1 MSKSSRTHFG
11 SLTGFR
17 HDKEKTAKRR
27 KILGVLFVF
36 ALVVLI
42 FRTPAERWLGAA
54 LQFIA
59 RPLWGAQESVQSML
73 ANSSY
78 LLRSRA
84 SLAAENASLQNSLDL
99 VALEAHSREAL
110 RAEND
115 RLKQMLGRHA
125 GRDFMLARVLYSP
138 GGVPYDTMVIDAG
151 SDHGVAVGMRV
162 YIDGDFVLGQVEKVY
177 GRSSVVTLY
186 SSSGN
191 ELPVLVGT
199 STVPATAYG
208 SGGGNFRVVLP
219 RGVPASA
226 GDLISL
232 PSLAPTYLGTIDAI
246 ERPEGSSLQAI
257 YFKWPVNI
265 FQEQWVYVE
274 LHDEVEIE
282 APAE

>member
-17 HDKEKTAKRR
+17 HDKEKVAKRR
-27 KILGVLFVF
+27 KVLGIIFIF

-42 FRTPAERWLGAA
+42 FRTPAERWLASA
-54 LQFIA
+54 IQFIA
-59 RPLWGAQESVQSML
+59 RPLWGAQVSVQSML
-73 ANSSY
+73 ENSSY

-84 SLAAENASLQNSLDL
+84 SLAAENAALQNSLDL
-99 VALEAHSREAL
+99 VANEAHSRETL
-110 RAEND
+110 RNEND
-115 RLKQMLGRHA
+115 ILKQMLGRHA

-138 GGVPYDTMVIDAG
+138 GGVPYDTMVIDVG
-151 SDHGVAVGMRV
+151 SDHGVAVGMKV
-162 YIDGDFVLGQVEKVY
+162 FVDGDFILGDVEKVY

-208 SGGGNFRVVLP
+208 SGGGNFRIILP
-219 RGVPASA
+219 RGVPASV
-226 GDLISL
+226 GDLISI

-246 ERPEGSSLQAI
+246 ERPDGSSLQAI
-257 YFKWPVNI
+257 YFKWPMNV
-265 FQEQWVYVE
+265 FEEQWVYVE
-274 LHDEVEIE
+274 LRDELSVEE
-282 APAE
+282 PSE